1 MDPKELEDLKHR
13 LDDSYI
19 PGSGFLNPWDD
30 YRRERTVPLKEDSE
44 YTLDDLKN
52 MLDYWKDKF
61 NKLISFLHV
70 KLHSWY
76 DKDDKYIDVVN
87 DMYEDN
93 VLDDENIEEL
103 DLSKEKDDFER

>member
-30 YRRERTVPLKEDSE
+30 YRKERIIPLKADSE

-52 MLDYWKDKF
+52 MLDIIINIAKSNNESEQDIVNMLIDALDK
-61 NKLISFLHV
+61 V
-70 KLHSWY
+70 
-76 DKDDKYIDVVN
+76 
-87 DMYEDN
+87 
-93 VLDDENIEEL
+93 
-103 DLSKEKDDFER
+103 